1 MIGLATEL
9 LIGRYIIPEPTHP
22 GCLLAQHERGVISD
36 LDEARKNI
44 SKHRSDDYNR
54 QIFPHLRPMVVTI
67 GQRMAYE
74 AALNAGVDKD
84 LLALYE
90 VGAIKSDSVW
100 YSENMNIGRVEQ
112 SRNECQALDA
122 VLPRL
127 DEHLESLGIEPYCT
141 APMLSS
147 DRWQGL
153 VSAVPTYTGN
163 ADTRFTGAQMMTSKL

>member
-1 MIGLATEL
+1 
-9 LIGRYIIPEPTHP
+9 
-22 GCLLAQHERGVISD
+22 
-36 LDEARKNI
+36 
-44 SKHRSDDYNR
+44 
-54 QIFPHLRPMVVTI
+54 MVVAI

-90 VGAIKSDSVW
+90 AGALKSDSVW
-100 YSENMNIGRVEQ
+100 YSENLGIKTAEQ
-112 SRNECQALDA
+112 NRKECHALDA

-127 DEHLESLGIEPYCT
+127 DEHLESLGMEPYCT

-153 VSAVPTYTGN
+153 LNAVPTYTGN
-163 ADTRFTGAQMMTSKL
+163 AEARFTGAQVMTSKL